1 MAITEHTIVFLYNV
15 LINNNVSPLF
25 AKKKKE
31 KEKYKAY
38 CDLYNCADNCILFQ
52 NLTFFWLHS
61 LEFQEEDS
69 GLLMSWFSSNNMRA
83 TGSRL

>member
-31 KEKYKAY
+31 KEKY
-38 CDLYNCADNCILFQ
+38 NCADNCILFQ
-52 NLTFFWLHS
+52 NLTFFWLQS